1 MCPPSCQPQEHQHA
15 DPMAQPAPGQTGLAG
30 ALRAD
35 VGTKLISKFPQLPK
49 AGGLQF
55 GQSRGS
61 LRGRCWHGGTL
72 PSLRDREGRVSS
84 VISPQTAA
92 AGPWLRPSPG
102 QGRGAALH
110 HRRPPLS
117 PGPLFS
123 PFFFPLPSGK
133 QYLSAYIMLASPER
147 PAASAADLSPLLRTV
162 PGGAGGNE
170 RRSRAQGPSG
180 SHGAWPGPSPAPAGN
195 TRPRPHAVPGMG
207 SLCWEQWCIP
217 SPRNLPQPP
226 GMGTPVLHS
235 PHCPGGQTRA
245 VPVPALPFPALTP
258 TAGHGP
264 AVLPALPPPWLP
276 PARCGWPD
284 PPPTRPLPSWA
295 VPRPGLSAPGHGA
308 NLLPLPAVLPGAG
321 AGALPAPFPS
331 LHCLRGSLFLQAGW
345 VPQQQGAWGMCA
357 AAGSGDG
364 C

>member
-1 MCPPSCQPQEHQHA
+1 MCPPSCQPQEHQHT

-35 VGTKLISKFPQLPK
+35 VGTKLVSKFPQLPK

-92 AGPWLRPSPG
+92 AEPWLRPSPG

-110 HRRPPLS
+110 HRGPPLS

-207 SLCWEQWCIP
+207 SLCWEQWRIP
-217 SPRNLPQPP
+217 SPRNLQQPL

-245 VPVPALPFPALTP
+245 M
-258 TAGHGP
+258 
-264 AVLPALPPPWLP
+264 
-276 PARCGWPD
+276 RCP
-284 PPPTRPLPSWA
+284 
-295 VPRPGLSAPGHGA
+295 SAPLSRPHPDCRSWTRCSPSSA
-308 NLLPLPAVLPGAG
+308 SSL
-321 AGALPAPFPS
+321 APSCS
-331 LHCLRGSLFLQAGW
+331 LW
-345 VPQQQGAWGMCA
+345 VA
-357 AAGSGDG
+357 
-364 C
+364 